1 MANKIEI
8 PVNGG
13 TGKLIYWPR
22 QHKLG
27 LPGKFGLI
35 PAAQIDVLS
44 IDHPEVAGAPGQQIL
59 HILAE
64 GVLYSYGIPKS
75 SLDDLKEIGR
85 QIGGALSDSVSAFKP
100 RTPKTDHPKGPTIM
114 DYGNSPQD
122 LLLRVAS
129 EKAAVYGISWR
140 KRGEAFSIVPNVA
153 RKVDRLGAPGA
164 GDTELDTR
172 MDLVNYLAL
181 YVGWTWRNI
190 VGSYTAHAPALV
202 ARPARMGDLDYETG
216 ANYDVA
222 AAAEV
227 LKRCE
232 DIPDSAETDRQLIT
246 LIRLS
251 LDELCDEV
259 LSRDRNLERS
269 LELLARLLRNAWELY
284 RREWDRAV
292 ERHDRDAYPD
302 PRPS

>member
-1 MANKIEI
+1 
-8 PVNGG
+8 
-13 TGKLIYWPR
+13 
-22 QHKLG
+22 
-27 LPGKFGLI
+27 
-35 PAAQIDVLS
+35 
-44 IDHPEVAGAPGQQIL
+44 
-59 HILAE
+59 
-64 GVLYSYGIPKS
+64 
-75 SLDDLKEIGR
+75 
-85 QIGGALSDSVSAFKP
+85 
-100 RTPKTDHPKGPTIM
+100 M

-190 VGSYTAHAPALV
+190 VGHYTAHAPTLV

-216 ANYDVA
+216 ANYDMA
-222 AAAEV
+222 AAAQVIE
-227 LKRCE
+227 RCLN
-232 DIPDSAETDRQLIT
+232 IPDSTETDKQLIKMIQ
-246 LIRLS
+246 LNLE
-251 LDELCDEV
+251 ELCDEV
-259 LSRDRNLERS
+259 LSRERS
-269 LELLARLLRNAWELY
+269 IEHSLNLLAWLLRNAWELY
-284 RREWDRAV
+284 RSEWNRAV

-302 PRPS
+302 PRPF

>member
-1 MANKIEI
+1 
-8 PVNGG
+8 
-13 TGKLIYWPR
+13 
-22 QHKLG
+22 
-27 LPGKFGLI
+27 
-35 PAAQIDVLS
+35 
-44 IDHPEVAGAPGQQIL
+44 
-59 HILAE
+59 
-64 GVLYSYGIPKS
+64 
-75 SLDDLKEIGR
+75 
-85 QIGGALSDSVSAFKP
+85 
-100 RTPKTDHPKGPTIM
+100 M

-129 EKAAVYGISWR
+129 EKASVYGISWR

-190 VGSYTAHAPALV
+190 VGAYTTHAPALV
-202 ARPARMGDLDYETG
+202 ARPEQMGALDCLTG

-222 AAAEV
+222 TSAQVIE
-227 LKRCE
+227 RCTG
-232 DIPDSAETDRQLIT
+232 IPDCPETDVQLIKMIQ
-246 LIRLS
+246 LNLE
-251 LDELCDEV
+251 DLCDEV
-259 LSRDRNLERS
+259 LSRERNLEHS
-269 LELLARLLRNAWELY
+269 LVILSHLLKDAWELY

-302 PRPS
+302 PRLF

>member
-1 MANKIEI
+1 
-8 PVNGG
+8 
-13 TGKLIYWPR
+13 
-22 QHKLG
+22 
-27 LPGKFGLI
+27 
-35 PAAQIDVLS
+35 
-44 IDHPEVAGAPGQQIL
+44 
-59 HILAE
+59 
-64 GVLYSYGIPKS
+64 
-75 SLDDLKEIGR
+75 
-85 QIGGALSDSVSAFKP
+85 
-100 RTPKTDHPKGPTIM
+100 M

-190 VGSYTAHAPALV
+190 VGHYTAQAPALV

-216 ANYDVA
+216 ANYDTA
-222 AAAEV
+222 AAAQVIE
-227 LKRCE
+227 RCASLVRVPIVTSLDE
-232 DIPDSAETDRQLIT
+232 QLIK
-246 LIRLS
+246 LVQLD

-259 LSRDRNLERS
+259 LSRERS
-269 LELLARLLRNAWELY
+269 IDSSLAILSHLLENAWSLY
-284 RREWDRAV
+284 RREW
-292 ERHDRDAYPD
+292 ERSLPLHDQDAYPD
-302 PRPS
+302 PRSC

>member
-1 MANKIEI
+1 M
-8 PVNGG
+8 
-13 TGKLIYWPR
+13 T
-22 QHKLG
+22 
-27 LPGKFGLI
+27 
-35 PAAQIDVLS
+35 
-44 IDHPEVAGAPGQQIL
+44 
-59 HILAE
+59 
-64 GVLYSYGIPKS
+64 
-75 SLDDLKEIGR
+75 
-85 QIGGALSDSVSAFKP
+85 
-100 RTPKTDHPKGPTIM
+100 
-114 DYGNSPQD
+114 DYGHSPQD

-129 EKAAVYGISWR
+129 EKASVYGISWR

-216 ANYDVA
+216 ANYDTA
-222 AAAEV
+222 AAAQVIE
-227 LKRCE
+227 RCASLPLRE
-232 DIPDSAETDRQLIT
+232 GNDRQLIK
-246 LIRLS
+246 LVQLN
-251 LDELCDEV
+251 LDDLCDEV
-259 LSRDRNLERS
+259 LSRERS
-269 LELLARLLRNAWELY
+269 LEHSLVVLNRLLEDAWELY

-302 PRPS
+302 PFPF

>member
-1 MANKIEI
+1 M
-8 PVNGG
+8 
-13 TGKLIYWPR
+13 T
-22 QHKLG
+22 
-27 LPGKFGLI
+27 
-35 PAAQIDVLS
+35 
-44 IDHPEVAGAPGQQIL
+44 
-59 HILAE
+59 
-64 GVLYSYGIPKS
+64 
-75 SLDDLKEIGR
+75 
-85 QIGGALSDSVSAFKP
+85 
-100 RTPKTDHPKGPTIM
+100 
-114 DYGNSPQD
+114 DYGHSPQD

-222 AAAEV
+222 AAARVIE
-227 LKRCE
+227 RCAA
-232 DIPDSAETDRQLIT
+232 IVRVPRVTCPDEQLIKLVQLT
-246 LIRLS
+246 LE
-251 LDELCDEV
+251 ELCDEV
-259 LSRDRNLERS
+259 LSRERS
-269 LELLARLLRNAWELY
+269 MDRSLVILSRLLSHAWELY
-284 RREWDRAV
+284 RREWDMAV
-292 ERHDRDAYPD
+292 V
-302 PRPS
+302 S

>member
-1 MANKIEI
+1 M
-8 PVNGG
+8 
-13 TGKLIYWPR
+13 T
-22 QHKLG
+22 
-27 LPGKFGLI
+27 
-35 PAAQIDVLS
+35 
-44 IDHPEVAGAPGQQIL
+44 
-59 HILAE
+59 
-64 GVLYSYGIPKS
+64 
-75 SLDDLKEIGR
+75 
-85 QIGGALSDSVSAFKP
+85 
-100 RTPKTDHPKGPTIM
+100 
-114 DYGNSPQD
+114 DYGHSPRE
-122 LLLRVAS
+122 LALHTAF
-129 EKAAVYGISWR
+129 EKSTVYGISWR

-190 VGSYTAHAPALV
+190 VGPYTAHAPILV
-202 ARPARMGDLDYETG
+202 ARPKQMGDLDYLTG
-216 ANYDVA
+216 AIYDTE

-232 DIPDSAETDRQLIT
+232 GILDTPARLETDKQLIRM
-246 LIRLS
+246 IQID

-259 LSRDRNLERS
+259 LSRERSIERS
-269 LELLARLLRNAWELY
+269 LVLLARLLGRAWELY

-302 PRPS
+302 PSPF

>member
-1 MANKIEI
+1 
-8 PVNGG
+8 
-13 TGKLIYWPR
+13 
-22 QHKLG
+22 
-27 LPGKFGLI
+27 
-35 PAAQIDVLS
+35 
-44 IDHPEVAGAPGQQIL
+44 
-59 HILAE
+59 
-64 GVLYSYGIPKS
+64 
-75 SLDDLKEIGR
+75 
-85 QIGGALSDSVSAFKP
+85 
-100 RTPKTDHPKGPTIM
+100 M

-172 MDLVNYLAL
+172 LDLVNYLAL

-222 AAAEV
+222 AAARVIERCADLPV
-227 LKRCE
+227 LQE
-232 DIPDSAETDRQLIT
+232 TAHPDEQ
-246 LIRLS
+246 LIRLVQ
-251 LDELCDEV
+251 LNLEELCDEV
-259 LSRDRNLERS
+259 LSRERSLERS
-269 LELLARLLRNAWELY
+269 LELLNRLLRNAWELY
-284 RREWDRAV
+284 HREWW
-292 ERHDRDAYPD
+292 RHGSR
-302 PRPS
+302 

>member
-1 MANKIEI
+1 
-8 PVNGG
+8 
-13 TGKLIYWPR
+13 
-22 QHKLG
+22 
-27 LPGKFGLI
+27 
-35 PAAQIDVLS
+35 
-44 IDHPEVAGAPGQQIL
+44 
-59 HILAE
+59 
-64 GVLYSYGIPKS
+64 
-75 SLDDLKEIGR
+75 
-85 QIGGALSDSVSAFKP
+85 
-100 RTPKTDHPKGPTIM
+100 M
-114 DYGNSPQD
+114 DYGNSPRD

-216 ANYDVA
+216 ANYDIA

-232 DIPDSAETDRQLIT
+232 DIPASAETDKRLIT

-292 ERHDRDAYPD
+292 ERRDRDAYP
-302 PRPS
+302 PNLPF

>member
-1 MANKIEI
+1 
-8 PVNGG
+8 
-13 TGKLIYWPR
+13 
-22 QHKLG
+22 
-27 LPGKFGLI
+27 
-35 PAAQIDVLS
+35 
-44 IDHPEVAGAPGQQIL
+44 
-59 HILAE
+59 
-64 GVLYSYGIPKS
+64 
-75 SLDDLKEIGR
+75 
-85 QIGGALSDSVSAFKP
+85 
-100 RTPKTDHPKGPTIM
+100 M

-129 EKAAVYGISWR
+129 EKASVYGISWR

-222 AAAEV
+222 AAAQVIE
-227 LKRCE
+227 RCASLPLRE
-232 DIPDSAETDRQLIT
+232 GNDRQLIK
-246 LIRLS
+246 LVQLN
-251 LDELCDEV
+251 LDDLCDEV
-259 LSRDRNLERS
+259 LSRERSLERS
-269 LELLARLLRNAWELY
+269 LVILNRLLEDAWELY

-302 PRPS
+302 PFPF

>member
-1 MANKIEI
+1 M
-8 PVNGG
+8 
-13 TGKLIYWPR
+13 T
-22 QHKLG
+22 
-27 LPGKFGLI
+27 
-35 PAAQIDVLS
+35 
-44 IDHPEVAGAPGQQIL
+44 
-59 HILAE
+59 
-64 GVLYSYGIPKS
+64 
-75 SLDDLKEIGR
+75 
-85 QIGGALSDSVSAFKP
+85 
-100 RTPKTDHPKGPTIM
+100 
-114 DYGNSPQD
+114 DYGHSPRE
-122 LLLRVAS
+122 LALHTAF
-129 EKAAVYGISWR
+129 EKSTVYGISWR

-202 ARPARMGDLDYETG
+202 ARPEQMGDLDYLTG
-216 ANYDVA
+216 AIYDTE

-232 DIPDSAETDRQLIT
+232 DTPTSLETDKQLIT
-246 LIRLS
+246 LVHLS

-292 ERHDRDAYPD
+292 ERHDQ
-302 PRPS
+302 RPF

>member
-1 MANKIEI
+1 
-8 PVNGG
+8 
-13 TGKLIYWPR
+13 
-22 QHKLG
+22 
-27 LPGKFGLI
+27 
-35 PAAQIDVLS
+35 
-44 IDHPEVAGAPGQQIL
+44 
-59 HILAE
+59 
-64 GVLYSYGIPKS
+64 
-75 SLDDLKEIGR
+75 
-85 QIGGALSDSVSAFKP
+85 
-100 RTPKTDHPKGPTIM
+100 M
-114 DYGNSPQD
+114 DYGRNPRE
-122 LLLRVAS
+122 LALHTAF
-129 EKAAVYGISWR
+129 EKSTVYGISWR

-202 ARPARMGDLDYETG
+202 ARPAQMGDLDYLTG
-216 ANYDVA
+216 AIYDTE

-232 DIPDSAETDRQLIT
+232 HIPASAETDKQLIT

-259 LSRDRNLERS
+259 LSRERSIERS

-284 RREWDRAV
+284 HREWNRVV
-292 ERHDRDAYPD
+292 ERHDQ
-302 PRPS
+302 RPL

>member
-1 MANKIEI
+1 
-8 PVNGG
+8 
-13 TGKLIYWPR
+13 
-22 QHKLG
+22 
-27 LPGKFGLI
+27 
-35 PAAQIDVLS
+35 
-44 IDHPEVAGAPGQQIL
+44 
-59 HILAE
+59 
-64 GVLYSYGIPKS
+64 
-75 SLDDLKEIGR
+75 
-85 QIGGALSDSVSAFKP
+85 
-100 RTPKTDHPKGPTIM
+100 M
-114 DYGNSPQD
+114 DYGHSPRE
-122 LLLRVAS
+122 LALHTAF
-129 EKAAVYGISWR
+129 EKSTVYGISWR

-202 ARPARMGDLDYETG
+202 ARPEQMGDLDYLTG
-216 ANYDVA
+216 AIYDTE

-232 DIPDSAETDRQLIT
+232 DIPTCLETDKQLIT
-246 LIRLS
+246 MIRLS

-292 ERHDRDAYPD
+292 SRHDQDVYP
-302 PRPS
+302 PNLPF

>member
-1 MANKIEI
+1 M
-8 PVNGG
+8 
-13 TGKLIYWPR
+13 T
-22 QHKLG
+22 
-27 LPGKFGLI
+27 
-35 PAAQIDVLS
+35 
-44 IDHPEVAGAPGQQIL
+44 
-59 HILAE
+59 
-64 GVLYSYGIPKS
+64 
-75 SLDDLKEIGR
+75 
-85 QIGGALSDSVSAFKP
+85 
-100 RTPKTDHPKGPTIM
+100 
-114 DYGNSPQD
+114 DYGHSPRE
-122 LLLRVAS
+122 LALHTAF
-129 EKAAVYGISWR
+129 EKSTVYGISWR

-232 DIPDSAETDRQLIT
+232 GIPTSVETDKQLIT
-246 LIRLS
+246 MIRLS

-292 ERHDRDAYPD
+292 ERNIAHVIQHIND
-302 PRPS
+302 

>member
-1 MANKIEI
+1 M
-8 PVNGG
+8 
-13 TGKLIYWPR
+13 T
-22 QHKLG
+22 
-27 LPGKFGLI
+27 
-35 PAAQIDVLS
+35 
-44 IDHPEVAGAPGQQIL
+44 
-59 HILAE
+59 
-64 GVLYSYGIPKS
+64 
-75 SLDDLKEIGR
+75 
-85 QIGGALSDSVSAFKP
+85 
-100 RTPKTDHPKGPTIM
+100 
-114 DYGNSPQD
+114 DYGHSPRE
-122 LLLRVAS
+122 LALHTAF
-129 EKAAVYGISWR
+129 EKSTVYGISWR

-202 ARPARMGDLDYETG
+202 ARPEHMGDLDYLTG
-216 ANYDVA
+216 AIYDTE

-232 DIPDSAETDRQLIT
+232 DIPASAETDKQLIT

-269 LELLARLLRNAWELY
+269 LVILSRLLRHAWELY

-292 ERHDRDAYPD
+292 V
-302 PRPS
+302 S

>member
-1 MANKIEI
+1 M
-8 PVNGG
+8 
-13 TGKLIYWPR
+13 T
-22 QHKLG
+22 
-27 LPGKFGLI
+27 
-35 PAAQIDVLS
+35 
-44 IDHPEVAGAPGQQIL
+44 
-59 HILAE
+59 
-64 GVLYSYGIPKS
+64 
-75 SLDDLKEIGR
+75 
-85 QIGGALSDSVSAFKP
+85 
-100 RTPKTDHPKGPTIM
+100 
-114 DYGNSPQD
+114 DYGTSPQD

-216 ANYDVA
+216 ANYDTA
-222 AAAEV
+222 AAAQVIE
-227 LKRCE
+227 RCAGLPLRE
-232 DIPDSAETDRQLIT
+232 GNDRQIIKLIQ
-246 LIRLS
+246 LN
-251 LDELCDEV
+251 LDDLCDEV
-259 LSRDRNLERS
+259 LSRERS
-269 LELLARLLRNAWELY
+269 LEHSLVVLNRLLEDAWELY

-302 PRPS
+302 PSPF

>member
-1 MANKIEI
+1 
-8 PVNGG
+8 
-13 TGKLIYWPR
+13 
-22 QHKLG
+22 
-27 LPGKFGLI
+27 
-35 PAAQIDVLS
+35 
-44 IDHPEVAGAPGQQIL
+44 
-59 HILAE
+59 
-64 GVLYSYGIPKS
+64 
-75 SLDDLKEIGR
+75 
-85 QIGGALSDSVSAFKP
+85 
-100 RTPKTDHPKGPTIM
+100 M

-190 VGSYTAHAPALV
+190 VGSYTAQAPALV

-216 ANYDVA
+216 ANYDMA
-222 AAAEV
+222 AAAQVIE
-227 LKRCE
+227 RCASLPLRE
-232 DIPDSAETDRQLIT
+232 GNDRQLI
-246 LIRLS
+246 RLVQLN
-251 LDELCDEV
+251 LDDLCDEV
-259 LSRDRNLERS
+259 LSRERS
-269 LELLARLLRNAWELY
+269 LEHSLVVLNRLLEDAWELY

-302 PRPS
+302 PFPF